1 MSSPT
6 KSNSNSIFYFPAF
19 IDTTNNQENNY
30 EQNGGFLGILSN
42 LFRPSKSS
50 STTETVFSEE
60 INISKSEE
68 KDVVFEDSVEETFNN
83 CSEQQQPSTSK
94 PTSFFN
100 SRKNELRRYWMP
112 DSSGNECY
120 ECREKFNTFRRKH
133 HCRLCGQIFCKNCT
147 SHQLNGVD
155 FGCYGVVRL
164 CNFCANQIDTKNGLS
179 GGTRGKL
186 KLFPP
191 SIHHSVD
198 GSSDRIF
205 TLHQSKLKTSPNGF
219 LHPST
224 SIDFV
229 EENERH
235 LNSNNKQLNSELPC
249 SPSNS
254 LKNVDT
260 QTERQLIEMFDNKL
274 NKLLDTLLIREQL
287 GNSNWKDLLWKLS
300 KLATDKIY
308 PVALNNASTN
318 FPLDF
323 LIIDGIAFTKSLAH
337 SSMPTSMEKISLI
350 LLSGMISY
358 ERVLEKFSSIE
369 SLMQQEEKFLHLQC
383 DRILSVDVN
392 MLITENAIPV
402 AVLDLLTKKGISV
415 LANVKRSV
423 LNRISRATSTSILNS
438 IDAQLLQ
445 PRVGI
450 VSKFRQL
457 EFDTSTNN
465 RKHFV
470 LLEDSEGG
478 EGNKFGI
485 TILLKSKDL
494 FELKAAKRILRFLIL
509 SRYSS
514 KLEIS
519 FLSLFNS
526 LPKEMSNEQEAA
538 SSFHCHICELNQK
551 TTLINEKN
559 LNEKESSEKENFL
572 NYFSQIELTN
582 SPAMHFPPPTLLN
595 QWNTTNIQINN
606 KQLMPDYFIK
616 LKEMQ
621 KEYNQIIENLRI
633 EEKNLKEENFTK
645 FSHPFLQSNT
655 TQKPWE
661 LLSQRAVKSFRLG
674 SALHFRR
681 RAEKN
686 FKAKE
691 ERLSKTS
698 SLLFEMEEEE
708 IRVRS
713 ETNLLSPYSHQ
724 GLAFLFCANSKKSKN
739 TQEFCMGPYV
749 LNKIFYDR
757 ENDTSLGKFLLNYCF
772 DSDYRCKCC
781 DRPMFEHLRRI
792 VHRNTRLEI
801 TTRNVSISRSTA
813 AALIAPVIP
822 NPFGSGAI
830 LCIGTNEGELSENC
844 SANSSIVP
852 MPNTIFH
859 LSFAKFV
866 DYLAN
871 GKHWISPFSS
881 SVDLHQCL
889 HCTFHSHSHFFAFG
903 NLVSCFRTSPVYPL
917 NVYFS
922 QLIFSLE
929 INKEFEQNICPKIRD
944 VLDGKGTPMPDIG
957 AIIATSL
964 LSDEYLKINECASF
978 FRTDDERFVLKT
990 LSRFELDSFKNCSQ
1004 KYIDYMNLVK
1014 QENRPTALCKDIKQ
1028 IWDLKGSLRNRLAS
1042 TKSSSNLNPDGSTIS
1057 PSAVLLDEN
1066 YLQDIWRNQIYLLPH
1081 SKTLLSQAII
1091 NDSNFLANQGI
1102 MDYSLL
1108 AGISRGQEDEVI
1120 VGIVDYM
1127 PTVISPEQYR
1137 KRFYERID
1145 GYFAIAPD
1153 QWTSG

>member
-1 MSSPT
+1 MIKERELMSSSPT

-19 IDTTNNQENNY
+19 IDTNNNQENNY

-50 STTETVFSEE
+50 STTETVFSEGVC
-60 INISKSEE
+60 IAKSDE
-68 KDVVFEDSVEETFNN
+68 KDVVFEDSVEEPFN
-83 CSEQQQPSTSK
+83 EQQPSTSNT
-94 PTSFFN
+94 PSNFFN

-147 SHQLNGVD
+147 SHQLNGID
-155 FGCYGVVRL
+155 FGCYGIVRL
-164 CNFCANQIDTKNGLS
+164 CNFCANQIDTKNG

-191 SIHHSVD
+191 SIHNSID

-205 TLHQSKLKTSPNGF
+205 TLQQSKLKTSPNGF

-224 SIDFV
+224 SNDSV
-229 EENERH
+229 EDEKH
-235 LNSNNKQLNSELPC
+235 LNLNNKQLNSELPC

-254 LKNVDT
+254 IKNVDT

-287 GNSNWKDLLWKLS
+287 GHSMWKDLLWKLS
-300 KLATDKIY
+300 KLVADKIF

-318 FPLDF
+318 FPLEF
-323 LIIDGIAFTKSLAH
+323 LHIKKLHIDSDPDYEIIDGIAFTKSLAH
-337 SSMPTSMEKISLI
+337 TSMPTSMEKISLI
-350 LLSGMISY
+350 LLNGMISY

-383 DRILSVDVN
+383 DRIMSVDVN

-457 EFDTSTNN
+457 EFNTCTFD

-485 TILLKSKDL
+485 TILLKSSNL
-494 FELKAAKRILRFLIL
+494 YELKAAKRILRFLVL

-514 KLEIS
+514 KLEIA

-526 LPKEMSNEQEAA
+526 LPKEMTNDKEAA
-538 SSFHCHICELNQK
+538 SSFHCHICELNQRS
-551 TTLINEKN
+551 TLKN
-559 LNEKESSEKENFL
+559 LDEKEESSEKENFL
-572 NYFSQIELTN
+572 DYFSQIELTN
-582 SPAMHFPPPTLLN
+582 SPAIHFPPPSILN
-595 QWNTTNIQINN
+595 QLKTTNINLLN
-606 KQLMPDYFIK
+606 KQLMPEYFIK

-633 EEKNLKEENFTK
+633 EEKKLKEENFTK
-645 FSHPFLQSNT
+645 FSHSFFQSKT
-655 TQKPWE
+655 TQKPWD
-661 LLSQRAVKSFRLG
+661 LLNQRAVKSFRLG

-686 FKAKE
+686 FEVKE
-691 ERLSKTS
+691 ERESKS
-698 SLLFEMEEEE
+698 ASLLFEMEEEE

-749 LNKIFYDR
+749 LNKTFYDR

-772 DSDYRCKCC
+772 DADYRCKSC
-781 DRPMFEHLRRI
+781 DRLMFEHLRRI

-801 TTRNVSISRSTA
+801 TTRNVSVSRSTA

-822 NPFGSGAI
+822 NPFGSGAN
-830 LCIGTNEGELSENC
+830 LCSGANEGELSESNFSLEDLPSTIPNNNCKQIICWLRCNSC
-844 SANSSIVP
+844 SANSSIIP

-903 NLVSCFRTSPVYPL
+903 NLVSCFRTSPIYPL

-922 QLIFSLE
+922 QLFSLKIE
-929 INKEFEQNICPKIRD
+929 NEMDNLQNISPKIRE

-957 AIIATSL
+957 AIIAISL
-964 LSDEYLKINECASF
+964 LSDEYLTIINS
-978 FRTDDERFVLKT
+978 
-990 LSRFELDSFKNCSQ
+990 SSQ
-1004 KYIDYMNLVK
+1004 KDFIEVPISDQKMQCNVK
-1014 QENRPTALCKDIKQ
+1014 
-1028 IWDLKGSLRNRLAS
+1028 
-1042 TKSSSNLNPDGSTIS
+1042 
-1057 PSAVLLDEN
+1057 
-1066 YLQDIWRNQIYLLPH
+1066 IYFANDF
-1081 SKTLLSQAII
+1081 SKFR
-1091 NDSNFLANQGI
+1091 SNFLSSSEKDYVNSLSTSSPWYPQG
-1102 MDYSLL
+1102 
-1108 AGISRGQEDEVI
+1108 G
-1120 VGIVDYM
+1120 
-1127 PTVISPEQYR
+1127 
-1137 KRFYERID
+1137 K
-1145 GYFAIAPD
+1145 
-1153 QWTSG
+1153 SGEI